1 MTASRKDTN
10 FKTGLYMLAVLCA
23 LIFVGSKIDW
33 ISSLF
38 VSDVVNYGDL
48 YPELTVRYFKV
59 ERVHNVHRRFPANED
74 TRAADADILLIGD
87 SFLDYDGETYTCADE
102 FSKALG
108 QSIYVIHGGDPQRYV
123 AAALEREKI
132 PRDSKRRKLILECVE
147 RNFMYL
153 YRHGAPSP
161 STGGSSAS
169 TASSV
174 VNLAREIS
182 HTWFTDSERRYQY
195 LLNTSVLTSGFIEAV
210 STMKFREFG
219 MMPKRFPVYSLHPPM
234 VFSYFETNP
243 NSPTSYF
250 YPHTQEDIE
259 AIAVHLKELS
269 EWLSLDWNLDLVVLP
284 IPNKITIYHKLA
296 TDVSYDD
303 YLPRLIAELRRQGVP
318 TVDLYTPFRQAEGRI
333 YYSTDTH
340 WNPRGVDLATQVVA
354 GQLGDAGTSD
364 H

>member
-132 PRDSKRRKLILECVE
+132 PRD
-147 RNFMYL
+147 
-153 YRHGAPSP
+153 
-161 STGGSSAS
+161 
-169 TASSV
+169 
-174 VNLAREIS
+174 
-182 HTWFTDSERRYQY
+182 
-195 LLNTSVLTSGFIEAV
+195 
-210 STMKFREFG
+210 
-219 MMPKRFPVYSLHPPM
+219 
-234 VFSYFETNP
+234 
-243 NSPTSYF
+243 
-250 YPHTQEDIE
+250 
-259 AIAVHLKELS
+259 
-269 EWLSLDWNLDLVVLP
+269 
-284 IPNKITIYHKLA
+284 
-296 TDVSYDD
+296 
-303 YLPRLIAELRRQGVP
+303 
-318 TVDLYTPFRQAEGRI
+318 
-333 YYSTDTH
+333 
-340 WNPRGVDLATQVVA
+340 
-354 GQLGDAGTSD
+354 
-364 H
+364 